1 MMSFPVWLPGPMF
14 FIGVSLPGSMFLQG
28 EGMSLSKGVSV
39 QEVSV
44 QGVSIKGISIKGN
57 LCPGGCL
64 SRSVSV
70 QRALP
75 ESRQYAS
82 YWNVFLFNN
91 KIA

>member
-1 MMSFPVWLPGPMF
+1 MSFPVWLPGPMF
-14 FIGVSLPGSMFLQG
+14 FIGVSVPGSMFLQG

-39 QEVSV
+39 Q
-44 QGVSIKGISIKGN
+44 GVSIKGISIKGN
-57 LCPGGCL
+57 LCPEGCL